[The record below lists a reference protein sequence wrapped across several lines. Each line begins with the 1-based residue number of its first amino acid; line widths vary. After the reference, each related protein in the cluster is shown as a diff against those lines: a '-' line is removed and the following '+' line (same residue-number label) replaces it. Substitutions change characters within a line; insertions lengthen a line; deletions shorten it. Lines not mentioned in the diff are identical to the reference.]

1 MIARLIDNSTARD
14 KDKIMEQLTEI
25 KKEFYRLAENPP
37 QADMPSIFT
46 LKVWEYRDD
55 RAYYR
60 YAPKSHTWS
69 FSVYNYS
76 SAYSS
81 FEKAFD
87 AMRRFIAKD
96 GAFNEIHHFEITRKP
111 IDVALGK
118 DIHIG
123 WWLYDA
129 RGNEL
134 TKSICSCFTHDES
147 LGLPMANFG
156 RKPEELRFKV
166 GEIVEVLAEDRCWLG
181 VVNDLPLFVDDAYRR
196 YERSILKY
204 ECLPEEGYDS
214 DYFYDEMS
222 DFQFVITPWNGSDEQ
237 YSQATLFKPTFP
249 ISEKAKTQL
258 TGMFERWKANVDRA
272 VSSEIS
278 WKQLAE
284 IVKPK

>member
-1 MIARLIDNSTARD
+1 
-14 KDKIMEQLTEI
+14 MEQLTEL
-25 KKEFYRLAENPP
+25 KKEFYRLAEIPP

-46 LKVWEYRDD
+46 LRVWEYRED

-60 YAPKSHTWS
+60 YSPKRRTWS
-69 FSVYNYS
+69 FPVYNCS

-81 FEKAFD
+81 FENAVG
-87 AMRRFIAKD
+87 AMRTFIAAD
-96 GAFNEIHHFEITRKP
+96 AAFNKIHHFEITRTP

-118 DIHIG
+118 DVHIG

-166 GEIVEVLAEDRCWLG
+166 GEIVEVLTDGRCWLG
-181 VVNDLPLFVDDAYRR
+181 VVNDLPLFVDDAYRIF
-196 YERSILKY
+196 ERRFLKY
-204 ECLPEEGYDS
+204 GSRPEGIYNP
-214 DYFYDEMS
+214 DYFFDEMS
-222 DFQFVITPWNGSDEQ
+222 DFQFVITPWDGSDEQ
-237 YSQATLFKPTFP
+237 FSQATLFKPTFP
-249 ISEKAKTQL
+249 ISEKAKAQL
-258 TGMFERWKANVDRA
+258 TGMFERWKANVDSA
-272 VSSEIS
+272 DSGEIS